1 MFEQTEQFKNI
12 CSEILGHNYNTN
24 KLNGGINNP
33 TYLINNKKNSY
44 VLKKINSNPS
54 SLFDRYVAEKQFLNL
69 TNIISGI
76 NTPKLLYSFDT
87 ERVLILE
94 YIKPDNAEYIPNIDQ
109 NKINE
114 CVNFINKINLDKE
127 LGKKIITQNA
137 SDSYLDLT
145 GHIENIDFRL
155 KNFSTNHISE
165 QYKES
170 AENLLYLL
178 KAKWI
183 ILRIDAFSFL
193 EKNII
198 QNSIDQNYLKVSPSD
213 FGFHNIIIKNNS
225 NYFIDFE
232 FSGWDDPAK
241 LYCDF
246 ILQPK
251 FPIPSS
257 FHQLL
262 KEQLIG
268 KDYISK
274 YEKRIDLLYKILK
287 FKWLTIKYAFLNETK
302 YKLKQFNHN
311 NLFNL
316 NSKEYLNEIH

>member
-1 MFEQTEQFKNI
+1 MFEQTEQFKSI
-12 CSEILGHNYNTN
+12 CSEILGHNYSTI

-44 VLKKINSNPS
+44 VLKKINSNPT

-76 NTPKLLYSFDT
+76 NTPKLLDSFDT

-94 YIKPDNAEYIPNIDQ
+94 YIKPDNIENIPNIEL

-114 CVNFINKINLDKE
+114 CINFIHKINLDKE
-127 LGKKIITQNA
+127 LGKKFITQNA
-137 SDSYLDLT
+137 SDSYLDIT
-145 GHIENIDFRL
+145 GHIENIDIRI
-155 KNFSTNHISE
+155 KNFSTYHISE
-165 QYKES
+165 HYKDS
-170 AENLLYLL
+170 AEKLFYLL
-178 KAKWI
+178 KTKWI
-183 ILRIDAFSFL
+183 NLKKEAYIFL
-193 EKNII
+193 DKEKN
-198 QNSIDQNYLKVSPSD
+198 QNSIDQKYLKISPSD
-213 FGFHNIIIKNNS
+213 FGFHNIIIKNNV

-257 FHQLL
+257 FHNLL

-268 KDYISK
+268 IEYISV
-274 YEKRIDLLYKILK
+274 YENRIYLLYKLLK
-287 FKWLTIKYAFLNETK
+287 FKWLTIKYTFLNK
-302 YKLKQFNHN
+302 NKFKLKQFNHH
-311 NLFNL
+311 NLLNL
-316 NSKEYLNEIH
+316 NSKEYLNELH